1 MNAKL
6 VEAIRNKRIIM
17 FTYKGKERIVE
28 PHAYGT
34 GHHHEDILK
43 GYQTAGKSDD
53 PVPGWA
59 TFPVSQMLELKITKS
74 NFEGPRPDYAKDDKS
89 FHNIFSE
96 L

>member
-1 MNAKL
+1 MNTKL
-6 VEAIRNKRIIM
+6 MEAIRNKRIIR
-17 FTYKGKERIVE
+17 FTYKGKDRIVE

-34 GHHHEDILK
+34 GPHHQEMLK

-59 TFPVSQMLELKITKS
+59 MFPVSQINELKITKT
-74 NFEGPRPDYAKDDKS
+74 NFEGPRPDYAKGDKS